1 MAAPWEYRDVPA
13 LVSNTCRSAPP
24 RDAQANPLTFVWV
37 KIYNRVSSYL
47 TAHIVL
53 QFSLPLLTDAL
64 GELGISCSS
73 R

>member
-37 KIYNRVSSYL
+37 KIDNRVSSYL

-53 QFSLPLLTDAL
+53 QFSLPLFTDAL
-64 GELGISCSS
+64 GELGISYSS